1 MQSNQIENKWR
12 DCKLTKKLSFLKAK
26 VCNFA
31 RYVDCFSFL
40 KLLFRFL
47 FCPFLS
53 FGLTCYINRVWPTPF
68 SDGNVHRPNSP
79 SFYFLFSGSQCQGP
93 MGLARIHVY
102 VDFTVFE
109 EIINRKTQREK
120 LLAYALITFN
130 SIFL

>member
-1 MQSNQIENKWR
+1 
-12 DCKLTKKLSFLKAK
+12 
-26 VCNFA
+26 
-31 RYVDCFSFL
+31 
-40 KLLFRFL
+40 
-47 FCPFLS
+47 
-53 FGLTCYINRVWPTPF
+53 
-68 SDGNVHRPNSP
+68 
-79 SFYFLFSGSQCQGP
+79 